1 MPDSQQ
7 LKPRPKCPFYQI
19 INGRLQA
26 IWQHGARLPKPE
38 LLLRVSLFQTQPGYE
53 ENHSKGT

>member
-38 LLLRVSLFQTQPGYE
+38 LQTQPGYE
-53 ENHSKGT
+53 ENHSNET